1 MLASNDE
8 DLMALMV
15 ALVVVLEALAVV
27 VLVASKV
34 LLEVEALAVVADLMN
49 NND

>member
-8 DLMALMV
+8 DLVALMV
-15 ALVVVLEALAVV
+15 APVV
-27 VLVASKV
+27 VLVVSKVVLVVSKV